1 MSKPESPKSQGS
13 GQQLAPSASV
23 NSAAPEL
30 WQDGSLSEGDGV
42 TLGIGRGSLTDSPC
56 TQRQALIAA
65 ATAGDADAQCR
76 MGELCR
82 VGDEFTLQDYAA
94 ALYWYRL
101 AAEQGDAGGE
111 NDLGAMYHNGVGVA
125 VDTAEAAKWY
135 RLAADKGLATA
146 QYNLAV
152 VLGWGIGVSV
162 DESEA
167 TDLLHKAAAQ
177 GHIEACSLLG
187 TLYRFGDGVEKCIPT
202 AAEFHV
208 IAALA
213 WNPAALVSLGDY
225 YSEIE
230 AEALHG
236 SLRAALCLAKM
247 YDRGLG
253 VEEDKAKMFSW
264 LMWGAY
270 KGTRDADP
278 KVRKELVEMRDSY
291 AATLP
296 DSVQDEAWKL
306 FGQMWSPNAE
316 VFDTRPRDAEGN
328 VIRDEADPAS
338 AISRGGK

>member
-1 MSKPESPKSQGS
+1 MSKSVSPKSQGS
-13 GQQLAPSASV
+13 RQQAPSAST
-23 NSAAPEL
+23 NCGNPTL
-30 WQDGSLSEGDGV
+30 PQDGSLKDGDGV
-42 TLGIGRGSLTDSPC
+42 ILGLGSGSPDASPIA
-56 TQRQALIAA
+56 QRQALIAA

-76 MGELCR
+76 MGDLCR
-82 VGDEFTLQDYAA
+82 TGDEFTLQDYAA
-94 ALYWYRL
+94 ALYWYNL

-152 VLGWGIGVSV
+152 LLGWGNGVPM
-162 DESEA
+162 DEPEA
-167 TDLLHKAAAQ
+167 TALLHKAAAQ

-187 TLYRFGDGVEKCIPT
+187 TLYRFGDGVEKCIPI

-213 WNPAALVSLGDY
+213 WDPAALVSLGDY

-230 AEALHG
+230 AEALNG

-253 VEEDKAKMFSW
+253 VEEDKAKMFAW
-264 LMWGAY
+264 LLWGDQRAS
-270 KGTRDADP
+270 RDDDAD
-278 KVRKELVEMRDSY
+278 V
-291 AATLP
+291 
-296 DSVQDEAWKL
+296 
-306 FGQMWSPNAE
+306 
-316 VFDTRPRDAEGN
+316 
-328 VIRDEADPAS
+328 RDEHDDMREFYGLTLSDDIKDAAWALATDMRAANPSVDDAKPHRRRKSPRRS
-338 AISRGGK
+338 AGGD